1 MRWITICSI
10 SLLWA
15 CAPPQGEDSAAP
27 AAASSQN
34 APAGPGEWTTLFD
47 GTDLGAFTMTGDANW
62 SIEGD
67 AVGADSGSGML
78 VTKETYSD
86 FELEVEFFVSM
97 DANSG
102 IFLRCADPQDIAD
115 TTCYEANIYDTR
127 PDQTY
132 RTGGIVH
139 VAEPAAIMYTGG
151 RWNRYELMADGT
163 HLRVVLNGEQLV
175 DTEDGQYTQG
185 HIGLQYGA
193 GVVKFR
199 NVRVRRL

>member
-1 MRWITICSI
+1 MRWIAICSV

-15 CAPPQGEDSAAP
+15 CAPSEPDATSGQTEMPGEQA
-27 AAASSQN
+27 AAAS
-34 APAGPGEWTTLFD
+34 GEWRTLFD
-47 GTDLGAFTMTGDANW
+47 GTDLNAFMITGDANW

-67 AVGADSGSGML
+67 SVGADSGQGML
-78 VTKETYSD
+78 VTNETFAD
-86 FELEVEFFVSM
+86 FELHVEFWASV

-102 IFLRCADPQDIAD
+102 VFLRCADPQDVAD

-132 RTGGIVH
+132 RTGGIVN
-139 VAEPAAIMYTGG
+139 VAEPAAIMHSGG
-151 RWNRYELMADGT
+151 RWNRYDLTANGPE
-163 HLRVVLNGEQLV
+163 LRVVFNGQELV
-175 DTEDGQYTQG
+175 NVEDQRFSDG

-199 NVRVRRL
+199 NVRIRRL